1 MGKKNRVA
9 VICGWLMFVVL
20 SPGYALGQQQDL
32 ISLKVSD
39 VPFVKVLEEI
49 RKQSGYNF
57 MYNEKFTRNVGRI
70 TLEVKNL
77 PLETVMEKVLKGTG
91 LNFRIQDNI
100 IILQENR
107 VEQPR
112 FRTLR
117 GTVRDENGEPIPG
130 VTVLI
135 KGTLIGVSTAI
146 DGSFTLDLPGET
158 EVLQIS
164 FIGMETQEIKIS
176 PQMNEL
182 NVVMRPHISELEEV
196 IVSTGYTQ
204 TAKWRATGSVAVV
217 DKKVFE
223 NKALPTMDK
232 LLQGQIAGVS
242 VQARSGRPG
251 ESAKIRIRG
260 TNTITGNAEPLW
272 VVDGVPLQKNIPL
285 ISTGQIKAGDFSDI
299 FTNGVAG
306 INPNDIENVT
316 ILKDAAAAAIYG
328 SRAAGGVIVVTTKTG
343 KSGKMAVNYSMNV
356 SMVMKPGRDPELM
369 NSREKLEWEQELW
382 DEFAAE
388 GYAGG
393 DRYPVVGIVGMIR
406 SGKEEFRDMSVTE
419 QEAYIQELASVNTD
433 WIDLLFRTAVSTN
446 HYLSFSGGSEKNTY
460 YVSFGYSKDN
470 GAVKKTDYDR
480 YNLSGKIDANPNKHL
495 HFQLGFDM
503 AMQNS
508 TGPSTDPFSYA
519 YFANPYERPFNEDG
533 SYRADYT
540 YYKLPKVNGSY
551 DPTIP
556 PNGFNMLR
564 EMNETES
571 KTDNFSITSR
581 FNPDYSF
588 FKQLKFSGL
597 ASYSFTN
604 NKSDNYKGKDTY
616 AAFVDRLYFDT
627 QGNSSRTYSS
637 ISQSN
642 TNNSSYSLRGQLS
655 YSDVYREIHR
665 FSVLAG
671 AEIRGEKAEGIFE
684 KRYGYDP
691 VTGNSAMPVPKDPG
705 NGEGFKYSDL
715 VSYAN
720 AMDQLSGQ
728 EIEENRFASF
738 YGALDYS
745 LFDRYVLNVS
755 FRTDGSNNFGSDEQ
769 FNPTWSAGA
778 VWHVSEE
785 TFMEVVRPVLSRL
798 SLRVA
803 TGYTGNIN
811 KTVKPNLMMKYYKN
825 FRISD
830 DENYRMGYI
839 NNAPNP
845 KLRWEKTRDV
855 KVALDFGLWKDRING
870 IVEAYWRKSK
880 DCVTSEYVPVTTG
893 FFNQSYNTS
902 VLQNNG
908 VEFSLSVAV
917 LKSKDYNL
925 SVSANVAWNQNK
937 LKKYNSPNTSLAL
950 DKYVGY
956 PMGAVFSGKYE
967 GIDPETGMYKFKL
980 RPDAVTNKDGYL
992 REPNNYYYY
1001 LGTSVAPFTGGFNLN
1016 FSYKNIGLSVG
1027 GSYSVKAKMVDNIE
1041 SPAGYEL
1048 LSGSKLESIPTPHN
1062 DLYRNHLNVKR
1073 EVRNRWTPENRTGVK
1088 YPRLIDAYGKK
1099 LGLDLTNPTL
1109 TTITRGALLEDISY
1123 LRINTIALSYS
1134 LPQRV
1139 LERINFS
1146 SAALNLT
1153 LNNFFTITK
1162 YSGIDPEVP
1171 GATYPVSR
1179 SVTIGLNVGF

>member
-1 MGKKNRVA
+1 MAILLSKKRSIDRNVSRRIVKMFLIQFVFCLCFFTSIASGVTQNRVVNLDFENVELSKALKSLSEAANCKFVFNYDDLNNYKVSAKLENKSVEECLDILLARVPFKYSQEGELIVISYKSNDEKKIYKVRGVVKDETGMPLPGVA
-9 VICGWLMFVVL
+9 VI
-20 SPGYALGQQQDL
+20 Q
-32 ISLKVSD
+32 
-39 VPFVKVLEEI
+39 
-49 RKQSGYNF
+49 
-57 MYNEKFTRNVGRI
+57 
-70 TLEVKNL
+70 
-77 PLETVMEKVLKGTG
+77 KGTTLG
-91 LNFRIQDNI
+91 AATD
-100 IILQENR
+100 
-107 VEQPR
+107 VDGR
-112 FRTLR
+112 FEFQLTEKNVTLVFSFV
-117 GTVRDENGEPIPG
+117 GMKTKE
-130 VTVLI
+130 L
-135 KGTLIGVSTAI
+135 LY
-146 DGSFTLDLPGET
+146 DGSDKLLDVT
-158 EVLQIS
+158 
-164 FIGMETQEIKIS
+164 ME
-176 PQMNEL
+176 
-182 NVVMRPHISELEEV
+182 EEV
-196 IVSTGYTQ
+196 EMLGEVVATGYQ
-204 TAKWRATGSVAVV
+204 TISRERSTGSVTILKAE
-217 DKKVFE
+217 DLRKVQGTSLVSKIE
-223 NKALPTMDK
+223 GLTPGLSTYGDK
-232 LLQGQIAGVS
+232 L
-242 VQARSGRPG
+242 
-251 ESAKIRIRG
+251 EMRG
-260 TNTITGNAEPLW
+260 TSSFAVSSTPLL
-272 VVDGVPLQKNIPL
+272 VVDGIVMNQGLN
-285 ISTGQIKAGDFSDI
+285 S
-299 FTNGVAG
+299 
-306 INPNDIENVT
+306 INPDDVET
-316 ILKDAAAAAIYG
+316 ITVLKDAAATSLYG
-328 SRAAGGVIVVTTKTG
+328 VRASNGVIVITTKKG
-343 KSGKMAVNYSMNV
+343 KSDKVNFDLSAGFYINPLPKLSYMDYASTSDIIDFELEFLLNNDLYKQNPGDYFDDKNQTT
-356 SMVMKPGRDPELM
+356 SSKPYTRIERYYYELYKGNM
-369 NSREKLEWEQELW
+369 TQVQVDEKINAMRKN
-382 DEFAAE
+382 D
-388 GYAGG
+388 Y
-393 DRYPVVGIVGMIR
+393 R
-406 SGKEEFRDMSVTE
+406 KEARKLMSE
-419 QEAYIQELASVNTD
+419 
-433 WIDLLFRTAVSTN
+433 TALTQN
-446 HYLSFSGGSEKNTY
+446 
-460 YVSFGYSKDN
+460 
-470 GAVKKTDYDR
+470 
-480 YNLSGKIDANPNKHL
+480 YNLSISKGGEKSNLYFSLRYEDNGKYLKSDAASQYSIYLKNELNL
-495 HFQLGFDM
+495 
-503 AMQNS
+503 
-508 TGPSTDPFSYA
+508 TDWFTLTYGANTYIAKMKESMSGISYLDVM
-519 YFANPYERPFNEDG
+519 PYEKVLTDEGNPVYQYGYNF
-533 SYRADYT
+533 YRSIEIDET
-540 YYKLPKVNGSY
+540 EGLEFM
-551 DPTIP
+551 
-556 PNGFNMLR
+556 GFNLNEERNNNMQKTNSLYVRLFADADFKLWKGLDLGVKFQYERKNINIKQFDEADSYKMR
-564 EMNETES
+564 ELVNRYTSGSVGNFVYNLPQGGHLSENNQNEEYF
-571 KTDNFSITSR
+571 NFR
-581 FNPDYSF
+581 A
-588 FKQLKFSGL
+588 QL
-597 ASYSFTN
+597 
-604 NKSDNYKGKDTY
+604 NYQTTMGEKHDLT
-616 AAFVDRLYFDT
+616 
-627 QGNSSRTYSS
+627 
-637 ISQSN
+637 
-642 TNNSSYSLRGQLS
+642 
-655 YSDVYREIHR
+655 
-665 FSVLAG
+665 VLAG

>member
-1 MGKKNRVA
+1 MAILLSKKRSIDRNVSRRIVKMFLIQFVFCLCFFTSIASGVTQNRVVNLDFENVELSKALKSLSEAANCKFVFNYDDLNNYKVSAKLENKSVEECLDILLARVPFKYSQEGELIVISYKSNDEKKIYKVRGVVKDETGMPLPGVA
-9 VICGWLMFVVL
+9 VI
-20 SPGYALGQQQDL
+20 Q
-32 ISLKVSD
+32 
-39 VPFVKVLEEI
+39 
-49 RKQSGYNF
+49 
-57 MYNEKFTRNVGRI
+57 
-70 TLEVKNL
+70 
-77 PLETVMEKVLKGTG
+77 KGTTLG
-91 LNFRIQDNI
+91 AATD
-100 IILQENR
+100 
-107 VEQPR
+107 VDGR
-112 FRTLR
+112 FEFQLTEKNVTLVFSFV
-117 GTVRDENGEPIPG
+117 GMKTKE
-130 VTVLI
+130 L
-135 KGTLIGVSTAI
+135 LY
-146 DGSFTLDLPGET
+146 DGSDKLLDVT
-158 EVLQIS
+158 
-164 FIGMETQEIKIS
+164 ME
-176 PQMNEL
+176 
-182 NVVMRPHISELEEV
+182 EEV
-196 IVSTGYTQ
+196 EMLGEVVATGYQ
-204 TAKWRATGSVAVV
+204 TISRERSTGSVTILKAE
-217 DKKVFE
+217 DLRKVQGTSLVSKIE
-223 NKALPTMDK
+223 GLTPGLSTYGDK
-232 LLQGQIAGVS
+232 L
-242 VQARSGRPG
+242 
-251 ESAKIRIRG
+251 EMRG
-260 TNTITGNAEPLW
+260 TSSFAVSSTPLL
-272 VVDGVPLQKNIPL
+272 VVDGIVMNQGLN
-285 ISTGQIKAGDFSDI
+285 S
-299 FTNGVAG
+299 
-306 INPNDIENVT
+306 INPDDVET
-316 ILKDAAAAAIYG
+316 ITVLKDAAATSLYG
-328 SRAAGGVIVVTTKTG
+328 VRASNGVIVITTKKG
-343 KSGKMAVNYSMNV
+343 KSDKVNFDLSAGFYINPLPKLSYMDYASTSDIIDFELEFLLNNDLYKQNPGDYFDDKNQTT
-356 SMVMKPGRDPELM
+356 SSKPYTRIERYYYELYKGNM
-369 NSREKLEWEQELW
+369 TQVQVDEKINAMRKN
-382 DEFAAE
+382 D
-388 GYAGG
+388 Y
-393 DRYPVVGIVGMIR
+393 R
-406 SGKEEFRDMSVTE
+406 KEARKLMSE
-419 QEAYIQELASVNTD
+419 
-433 WIDLLFRTAVSTN
+433 TALTQN
-446 HYLSFSGGSEKNTY
+446 
-460 YVSFGYSKDN
+460 
-470 GAVKKTDYDR
+470 
-480 YNLSGKIDANPNKHL
+480 YNLSISKGGEKSNLYFSLRYEDNGKYLKSDVASQYSIYLKNELNLTDWFTLTYGANTYIAKMKESMS
-495 HFQLGFDM
+495 GI
-503 AMQNS
+503 
-508 TGPSTDPFSYA
+508 SYLDVM
-519 YFANPYERPFNEDG
+519 PYEKVLTDEGNPVYQYGYNF
-533 SYRADYT
+533 YRSIEIDET
-540 YYKLPKVNGSY
+540 EGLEFM
-551 DPTIP
+551 
-556 PNGFNMLR
+556 GFNLNEERNNNMQKTNSLYVRLFADADFKLWKGLDLGVKFQYERKNINIKQFDEADSYKMR
-564 EMNETES
+564 ELVNRYTSGSVGNFVYNLPQGGHLSENNQNEEYF
-571 KTDNFSITSR
+571 NFR
-581 FNPDYSF
+581 A
-588 FKQLKFSGL
+588 QL
-597 ASYSFTN
+597 
-604 NKSDNYKGKDTY
+604 NYQTTMGEKHDLT
-616 AAFVDRLYFDT
+616 
-627 QGNSSRTYSS
+627 
-637 ISQSN
+637 
-642 TNNSSYSLRGQLS
+642 
-655 YSDVYREIHR
+655 
-665 FSVLAG
+665 VLAG

-1016 FSYKNIGLSVG
+1016 FSSKNIGLSVG